1 MIVFARAAI
10 FVSLAIAIPAGFTAC
25 SSSSSSSEQNA
36 DASIGTDDDA
46 GSSTDAAIS
55 ADGSIAD
62 DGGSVVVDAGPDG
75 GCFVSTVG
83 VFGECMTTTDCAA
96 LGDHTSTPGYCPG
109 AADIECCS
117 QSPNVA
123 DNPAVPVGW
132 KLMAQADVTPDMT
145 TWAVTILQH
154 PTTYPMFSSTTQMF
168 GPLLVMARVEWHPP
182 DMNNETI
189 HRGVTLYEPTD

>member
-1 MIVFARAAI
+1 MILSARAAA
-10 FVSLAIAIPAGFTAC
+10 FVCVAIAIPSGFTAC
-25 SSSSSSSEQNA
+25 SSTSSSGEA
-36 DASIGTDDDA
+36 TVDASTTSNVDA
-46 GSSTDAAIS
+46 ASSSDAAIS
-55 ADGSIAD
+55 
-62 DGGSVVVDAGPDG
+62 DGGSAIDTGGEIVIDSGPDG

-83 VFGECMTTTDCAA
+83 VFGMCMMTSDCAA

-132 KLMAQADVTPDMT
+132 KLMAQAEVTPDMT
-145 TWAVTILQH
+145 TWAVTILDE
-154 PTTYPMFSSTTQMF
+154 PTTYPMFSSTTETF
-168 GPLLVMARVEWHPP
+168 GALLVMARVEWHPP
-182 DMNNETI
+182 DSNNETI